1 MALSINKTLTTAEGF
16 EVSGAFAFLN
26 IYLINDNWVNISY
39 FKSEAD
45 WLSGKQSLNLPELP
59 SRVSTNLTVDEFWG
73 DGLMT
78 LIHDK
83 CKVQIEEV
91 TGEGTVSIVTTQSA
105 S

>member
-1 MALSINKTLTTAEGF
+1 MALSINTSLTTAEGF
-16 EVSGAFAFLN
+16 EVTSAFAFLN

-39 FKSEAD
+39 FKSQED
-45 WLSGKQSLNLPELP
+45 WVAGKQSLNLPTLP

-83 CKVQIEEV
+83 CITEIETV
-91 TGEGTVSIVTTQSA
+91 TGEGTVTIVDTQSA
-105 S
+105 

>member
-1 MALSINKTLTTAEGF
+1 MALSINTSLTTAEGF
-16 EVSGAFAFLN
+16 EVTSAFAFLN

-39 FKSEAD
+39 FKSQED
-45 WLSGKQSLNLPELP
+45 WVAGKQSLNLPTLP

-83 CKVQIEEV
+83 CITEIETV
-91 TGEGTVSIVTTQSA
+91 TGEGTVTIVATQSA
-105 S
+105 

>member
-1 MALSINKTLTTAEGF
+1 MALSINTSLTTAEGF
-16 EVSGAFAFLN
+16 EVTSAFAFLN

-39 FKSEAD
+39 FKSQED
-45 WLSGKQSLNLPELP
+45 WVAGKQSLNLPTLP

-83 CKVQIEEV
+83 CITEIETV
-91 TGEGTVSIVTTQSA
+91 TGAGTVTIVDTQSA
-105 S
+105 